1 MKRFLL
7 LGVMVGLFAGQASA
21 GLYTMDATTAADMR
35 LITVG
40 AGDLGTLTYVGYN
53 PGGAGDWVFGPQTEY
68 GAGEGN
74 MALAVGFSG
83 NLYDNDASRYATLAL
98 GLTDPGLSGTYD
110 GFELPIANDDD
121 DVWNYRAYVTTAGGT
136 TYSPW
141 TVAVVPGSTQNLL
154 VSTPGLAYGTVTGI
168 GFELQWDR
176 LLNEGASG
184 DDYSVSV
191 VPVPAPAALLLGLF
205 GLGTAGLKL
214 RRLA

>member
-1 MKRFLL
+1 MKRFVLISVALGLL
-7 LGVMVGLFAGQASA
+7 AGTASA
-21 GLYTMDATTAADMR
+21 AMYEMDPITAADMR
-35 LITVG
+35 LLSVAT
-40 AGDLGTLTYVGYN
+40 GDVGTLTYVGHN
-53 PGGAGDWVFGPQTEY
+53 PGGVGDWVFGPQTEY
-68 GAGEGN
+68 GAGAGN
-74 MALAVGFSG
+74 MTYAVGFTG

-141 TVAVVPGSTQNLL
+141 TAGVVPGSNQNLL
-154 VSTPGLAYGTVTGI
+154 VSTLGLDYGTVTGI

-184 DDYSVSV
+184 DDYNVSV
-191 VPVPAPAALLLGLF
+191 VPVPAALLLGLF

>member
-1 MKRFLL
+1 MKRILL

-21 GLYTMDATTAADMR
+21 GMYTMDATTAADMR

-53 PGGAGDWVFGPQTEY
+53 PGGAGDWVFGSQTEY
-68 GAGEGN
+68 GAGAGN
-74 MALAVGFSG
+74 MTYAVGFSG

-141 TVAVVPGSTQNLL
+141 TAGVVPGSNQNLL
-154 VSTPGLAYGTVTGI
+154 VSTPGLDYGTVTGI

-191 VPVPAPAALLLGLF
+191 VPVPAALLLGLF
-205 GLGTAGLKL
+205 GLGTASLKL
-214 RRLA
+214 RRLT